1 MWVHITGELGKVP
14 PIIIY
19 EYQKTRYSD
28 HPKAY
33 YKDFSGILMTDGLEQ
48 YHKLE
53 RDLEGIKNA
62 NCMAHARRHFANA
75 IKAIGKSNP
84 EAIQSSIAYKA
95 LVRIGAVYDLEGG
108 LKDLSPEERLKERQ
122 RSIKPLLEEFFTWI
136 HEIKSDQTV
145 LPKGETAKGINYC
158 LNQEKYL
165 KVFLSDGE
173 VPIDNLASERAL
185 RTFTIGR
192 KNWMTLNTVCGA
204 QASAMIYSIT
214 ETARANGLNVYYYVK
229 HLLTELLEIIRIDGS
244 VDEKELESLMPWSK
258 DLPAECYSK
267 RRK

>member
-1 MWVHITGELGKVP
+1 MAWGEG
-14 PIIIY
+14 
-19 EYQKTRYSD
+19 
-28 HPKAY
+28 
-33 YKDFSGILMTDGLEQ
+33 F
-48 YHKLE
+48 
-53 RDLEGIKNA
+53 DL
-62 NCMAHARRHFANA
+62 
-75 IKAIGKSNP
+75 
-84 EAIQSSIAYKA
+84 Y
-95 LVRIGAVYDLEGG
+95 
-108 LKDLSPEERLKERQ
+108 
-122 RSIKPLLEEFFTWI
+122 
-136 HEIKSDQTV
+136 V

-192 KNWMTLNTVCGA
+192 KNWMTLNTVRGA